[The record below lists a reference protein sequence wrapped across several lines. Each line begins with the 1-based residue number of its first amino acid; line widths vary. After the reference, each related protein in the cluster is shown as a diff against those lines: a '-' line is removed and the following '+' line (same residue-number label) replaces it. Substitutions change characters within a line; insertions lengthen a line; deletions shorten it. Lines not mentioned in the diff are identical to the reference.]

1 MTGTLTNRSMLE
13 NCVGRLK
20 GSSDNMTM
28 QQNTPE
34 LEEIE
39 GLGSADDEMLG
50 VYPLDTMMIRN
61 ESRTIHDVLRRITQD
76 QFIMDPDFQRDFIWT
91 PAEQSKLIES
101 VLMRIPL
108 PVFYIAENEDG
119 TMVVVDGLQRLSTF
133 RNFVEGGLPL
143 RLPHQPHLDGKRF
156 EELEN
161 KLQNRIEDCNL
172 TLYVID
178 AKAHERARLDIF
190 ERVNSGVPL
199 TRQQMRN
206 SLYMG
211 PGTRFLREE
220 AENCLFLEAT
230 GSSLNRRQ
238 MRDREFINRF
248 CAFEL
253 LSLEDYRG
261 DMDLF
266 LAQTLK
272 KMNSLSPE
280 DLDNLSTLLRTGLTN
295 NLNLFG
301 PYAFR
306 KHTQEQGGRRAPIN
320 ASLWD
325 VMCTGLAKYDEA
337 VIKSQKKVILSAFY
351 SLLENN
357 DFYDAISLGTNHTIK
372 VKRRFEMAGGTFRE
386 VLGA

>member
-1 MTGTLTNRSMLE
+1 MTI
-13 NCVGRLK
+13 
-20 GSSDNMTM
+20 
-28 QQNTPE
+28 QQNSPE
-34 LEEIE
+34 FEEIE

-61 ESRTIHDVLRRITQD
+61 ESRTIHDVLRRITQE

-133 RNFVEGGLPL
+133 RNFVEEGLRL
-143 RLPHQPHLDGKRF
+143 RLPHQPQLDRKRF
-156 EELEN
+156 GELEN

-220 AENCLFLEAT
+220 TENCLFLKAT

-253 LSLEDYRG
+253 LSLEGYRG

-272 KMNSLSPE
+272 KMNSLSSE
-280 DLDNLSTLLRTGLTN
+280 GLANLSKLLRTGLSN

-306 KHTQEQGGRRAPIN
+306 KHTQEQDGRRAPIN

-325 VMCTGLAKYDEA
+325 VMCTGLAKYEEA
-337 VIKSQKKVILSAFY
+337 AVHSQKKTILSAFY
-351 SLLENN
+351 CLLEDE
-357 DFYDAISLGTNHTIK
+357 DFNDAISLGTNQTIK
-372 VKRRFEMAGGTFRE
+372 VKRRFEMAGGMFRE